1 MSDAGG
7 TWRVHKV
14 TMTDLVEVIAAGVRD
29 FRKAPRYGVFFGALY
44 AVAGWLLLALLLR
57 FGMPYF
63 AYPLAMGFALIAP
76 FAVVGLYTVSDNI
89 ERGIE
94 NTWAGIF
101 GSIRGA
107 IKRDVRWMALITGF
121 ALIIWMDIAAF
132 LMFAFV
138 GVQGVTPDTLNSLLT
153 TPSGLLFLILGNVV
167 GAVIAFFVFSI
178 SVVSFPLLHDRD
190 VDFVTAMVTSVRL
203 VIENPRTM
211 LIWCAIIGVLTGIS
225 LLSVFLGLVIVLP
238 VVGHATWHLYRRAV
252 EFVPGGRPA
261 PATAETGLKTRSE

>member
-1 MSDAGG
+1 MANAGE
-7 TWRVHKV
+7 TWQIR
-14 TMTDLVEVIAAGVRD
+14 TITITDLVEVIAAGIRD
-29 FRKAPRYGVFFGALY
+29 FRAAPQYGIFLGALY
-44 AVAGWLLLALLLR
+44 AAAGWLLLALLFY

-76 FAVVGLYTVSDNI
+76 FAVVGLYSVSDNI
-89 ERGIE
+89 EKGIP
-94 NTWAGIF
+94 NTWPRVF

-153 TPSGLLFLILGNVV
+153 TPSGFLFLVLGNAV
-167 GAVIAFFVFSI
+167 GAIIAFFVFSI
-178 SVVSFPLLHDRD
+178 SVVSFPLLHDKD

-203 VIENPRTM
+203 VIENPKTM
-211 LIWCAIIGVLTGIS
+211 MIWCAIIGGLVGIS
-225 LLSVFLGLVIVLP
+225 ILSVFLGLVIVLP
-238 VVGHATWHLYRRAV
+238 VVGHASWHLYRRAV
-252 EFVPGGRPA
+252 VHKAHDSPVLVPG
-261 PATAETGLKTRSE
+261 